1 MKFTHA
7 ALGSPSLT
15 TLAKAVRRGYLNSC
29 PRLTS
34 GMLTAH
40 PPVTIAT
47 AQEYL
52 DQHRQGQNY
61 TAIPTTIFPIDD
73 PDEDA
78 LPLDAP
84 KHPTA
89 YTQLVLMPDTLHSDL
104 TGHFPF
110 PSHNGAKYIFVSVLD
125 GYIHVE
131 KMRTRHHSE
140 YITAYKK
147 ILNFFAHLGRKPTFQ
162 LLDNETSGPLETVMS
177 STHTSVTQS

>member
-15 TLAKAVRRGYLNSC
+15 TLAKAVRRGYLNSY

-40 PPVTIAT
+40 PLVTIAT
-47 AQEYL
+47 AQGHL
-52 DQHRQGQNY
+52 DQHRQGQNS

-84 KHPTA
+84 QHPTA
-89 YTQLVLMPDTLHSDL
+89 YTQLVLMSDTLHSDL
-104 TGHFPF
+104 TGLFPI
-110 PSHNGAKYIFVSVLD
+110 PSHNGAQYIFVSVLD
-125 GYIHVE
+125 GYNHVGT
-131 KMRTRHHSE
+131 MRTRHHSKQ
-140 YITAYKK
+140 YKYSV
-147 ILNFFAHLGRKPTFQ
+147 L
-162 LLDNETSGPLETVMS
+162 S
-177 STHTSVTQS
+177 STHTLVTHS